1 LFPPQLS
8 SVILEGD
15 TENYYHKMSLISFFK
30 SISLSIFVIWIFIV
44 YFVFTHANKSSNKN

>member
-8 SVILEGD
+8 SVILEED
-15 TENYYHKMSLISFFK
+15 NENYYHKMSLISFFK